1 MEKFLDWIIDEK
13 NVTTGFFSSDA
24 KVKLQA
30 KIYPNIESLYNF
42 LYENQIVKMPF
53 ETTVEAIRLQRK
65 NGLYTGYY
73 DNNFD
78 YDFEQAL
85 EVVNLLVAFCKTQQ
99 YSLTETAHA
108 FLSISS
114 TGNEHTYKRAMSK
127 IKNNIREQL
136 PNLRMLLVAF
146 LKEKNI
152 INKETNIIC
161 EIYGN
166 VL

>member
-53 ETTVEAIRLQRK
+53 ETTVEAIHLK
-65 NGLYTGYY
+65 SKDNLLYITYC
-73 DNNFD
+73 NNFD
-78 YDFEQAL
+78 YDFEQAFK
-85 EVVNLLVAFCKTQQ
+85 VVNLLVTFSATQQ
-99 YSLTETAHA
+99 YSFTETAHA

-114 TGNEHTYKRAMSK
+114 TGNEHTYKRAMNK

-161 EIYGN
+161 EINGN